1 MKKSLIGAIVGG
13 IIIFLWQFLSWT
25 IINLHQPA
33 QQFTEKQDAIMPV
46 LNSNLQEGGY
56 YMPAIPA
63 NSSWAEHEKAM
74 NESIGKPWATI
85 QYHKALENNMVM
97 NMIRG
102 LFVNIIIVWLAC
114 WLFLRMNKPGFGTI
128 LTASVLIGLIVFLNS
143 AYTMHIWYQT
153 FDLMAHFLDS
163 VVSWAACGVWLAW
176 WLTRNKKN
184 NDHYNRSVSNVE
196 RLNVG

>member
-1 MKKSLIGAIVGG
+1 M
-13 IIIFLWQFLSWT
+13 
-25 IINLHQPA
+25 
-33 QQFTEKQDAIMPV
+33 
-46 LNSNLQEGGY
+46 
-56 YMPAIPA
+56 
-63 NSSWAEHEKAM
+63 
-74 NESIGKPWATI
+74 
-85 QYHKALENNMVM
+85 
-97 NMIRG
+97 
-102 LFVNIIIVWLAC
+102 IIVWLAC

-176 WLTRNKKN
+176 WLTRNKKTN
-184 NDHYNRSVSNVE
+184 EHYNRSVSNVE

>member
-1 MKKSLIGAIVGG
+1 
-13 IIIFLWQFLSWT
+13 
-25 IINLHQPA
+25 
-33 QQFTEKQDAIMPV
+33 
-46 LNSNLQEGGY
+46 
-56 YMPAIPA
+56 
-63 NSSWAEHEKAM
+63 
-74 NESIGKPWATI
+74 
-85 QYHKALENNMVM
+85 MVM